1 MINLNSARLAW
12 HDAFYSRR
20 DGSGARL
27 EQMARLGRGVQ
38 ETDRRSSC
46 GRSVRQAL
54 AARVQHAVS
63 ALPEHLRAF
72 GDHLYNPLGGS
83 DEQEIA
89 EEIVWR
95 LACRGLPRMTA
106 RKFDKARYVARAVVL
121 RYRRMNQG
129 GQGAGDDP
137 LPTACAMRRWVLDT
151 CGVALVGDQW
161 ARDWGRFVESCFSV
175 CDRLDREALAPVALV
190 LASMNAAA

>member
-12 HDAFYSRR
+12 HDAFYTRWDR
-20 DGSGARL
+20 PGAQLERL
-27 EQMARLGRGVQ
+27 ARLGRGVQ
-38 ETDRRSSC
+38 ETDRRSST
-46 GRSVRQAL
+46 GRAAHQAL
-54 AARVQHAVS
+54 AARIQQAVS
-63 ALPEHLRAF
+63 GLPEHLQAF
-72 GDHLYNPLGGS
+72 GNHLYNPLAGV
-83 DEQEIA
+83 DEQEAA

-95 LACRGLPRMTA
+95 LACRSVPRMTA

-121 RYRRMNQG
+121 RYRRINQG

-137 LPTACAMRRWVLDT
+137 LPNACAMRRWVLDT

-161 ARDWGRFVESCFSV
+161 ARDWGRFVESCFAV
-175 CDRLDREALAPVALV
+175 CDRLDRQALGPVAMM

>member
-12 HDAFYSRR
+12 HDAYYSPW
-20 DGSGARL
+20 DSSGAQL
-27 EQMARLGRGVQ
+27 EQLARLGRGIQ

-46 GRSVRQAL
+46 GRSVHQAL
-54 AARVQHAVS
+54 AARVQHAIS

-72 GDHLYNPLGGS
+72 GDHLYNPLAGS
-83 DEQEIA
+83 DEQEMA

-95 LACRGLPRMTA
+95 LARRALPRMTA

-121 RYRRMNQG
+121 RYRRINQG
-129 GQGAGDDP
+129 GQGAGEDP
-137 LPTACAMRRWVLDT
+137 LPSACAMRRWVLDT

-161 ARDWGRFVESCFSV
+161 ARDWGRFVDSCFSV
-175 CDRLDREALAPVALV
+175 CDRLDREALGPVAAA
-190 LASMNAAA
+190 LACMNAAA